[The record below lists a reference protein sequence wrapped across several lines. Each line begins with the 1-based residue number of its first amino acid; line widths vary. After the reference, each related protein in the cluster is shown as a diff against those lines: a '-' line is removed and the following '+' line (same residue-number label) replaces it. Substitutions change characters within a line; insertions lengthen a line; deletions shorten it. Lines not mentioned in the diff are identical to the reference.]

1 MGKRVRISND
11 RLNSYG
17 TRVLTSGMDTEQ
29 YSRNPVLLYMHER
42 GNVIGY
48 VKDLEVKDGEVT
60 GELMFD
66 EATELSKRCKKQFE
80 FGSLKMVSAGL
91 DIIEMSEDGQYLVEG
106 QTSPTITKSKL
117 FEVSVVDIG
126 ANDDAIVLKKDGKQ
140 ITLGRD
146 GACPLPLLNNN
157 NNHQKREEME
167 NKTIALQLGL
177 PETATEAEITAKL
190 TSLKSAEAEKSKLE
204 LEKAQLELEKAQ
216 LEQARITALVERAI
230 GEKRLGESNKE
241 EFINLGKKVG
251 YEELEKV
258 LKAMQPQ
265 AKLTAILNGGR
276 AKEGEDVKYTK
287 LSEVPSTEIL
297 ALREQNPKEYA
308 RLYKAEYG
316 MDLPE

>member
-1 MGKRVRISND
+1 MNMKI
-11 RLNSYG
+11 L
-17 TRVLTSGMDTEQ
+17 
-29 YSRNPVLLYMHER
+29 
-42 GNVIGY
+42 
-48 VKDLEVKDGEVT
+48 
-60 GELMFD
+60 
-66 EATELSKRCKKQFE
+66 
-80 FGSLKMVSAGL
+80 
-91 DIIEMSEDGQYLVEG
+91 
-106 QTSPTITKSKL
+106 TSPTITKSKL

-146 GACPLPLLNNN
+146 GKCPLPLLNNN
-157 NNHQKREEME
+157 PQKREEME

-190 TSLKSAEAEKSKLE
+190 SALKSAEAEKSKLE
-204 LEKAQLELEKAQ
+204 LEKAQLES
-216 LEQARITALVERAI
+216 ARITGLVERAI

-265 AKLTAILNGGR
+265 AKLTAILNQGH
-276 AKEGEDVKYTK
+276 AKSDEEVKYTK

-297 ALREQNPKEYA
+297 TLREQNPKEYA

-316 MDLPE
+316 MELPE

>member
-157 NNHQKREEME
+157 HQKREEME

-204 LEKAQLELEKAQ
+204 LEKAQLE
-216 LEQARITALVERAI
+216 QARVTGLVERAVV
-230 GEKRLGESNKE
+230 EKRLGESNKE

-265 AKLTAILNGGR
+265 VKLTAILNGGH

-316 MDLPE
+316 MELPE

>member
-11 RLNSYG
+11 SLNSYG
-17 TRVLTSGMDTEQ
+17 TRVLTAGMDTKQ
-29 YSRNPVLLYMHER
+29 YERNPVLLYMHER

-48 VKDLEVKDGEVT
+48 VKDLRVEKGEVT

-106 QTSPTITKSKL
+106 QTSPTITKSRL

-126 ANDDAIVLKKDGKQ
+126 ANNDALVLKKDGKE

-146 GACPLPLLNNN
+146 GESSLPLLNNI
-157 NNHQKREEME
+157 NNHQKEEEME

-190 TSLKSAEAEKSKLE
+190 TELKGAETA
-204 LEKAQLELEKAQ
+204 KAKLELEKAQ
-216 LEQARITALVERAI
+216 LEQARITGLVETAI
-230 GEKRLGESNKE
+230 AEKRLGEANKE
-241 EFINLGKKVG
+241 EFIGLGKKVG

-265 AKLTAILNGGR
+265 TKLTAILNHGR
-276 AKEGEDVKYTK
+276 ARTDQDVTYTK
-287 LSEVPSTEIL
+287 LSEVPASEIL
-297 ALREQNPKEYA
+297 ALKEQNPKEYA

-316 MDLPE
+316 MELPK

>member
-146 GACPLPLLNNN
+146 GKCPLPLLNNN

-177 PETATEAEITAKL
+177 PETATEAEAD
-190 TSLKSAEAEKSKLE
+190 
-204 LEKAQLELEKAQ
+204 
-216 LEQARITALVERAI
+216 R
-230 GEKRLGESNKE
+230 
-241 EFINLGKKVG
+241 
-251 YEELEKV
+251 
-258 LKAMQPQ
+258 P
-265 AKLTAILNGGR
+265 
-276 AKEGEDVKYTK
+276 
-287 LSEVPSTEIL
+287 
-297 ALREQNPKEYA
+297 
-308 RLYKAEYG
+308 
-316 MDLPE
+316 